1 MATKWLKTRSSLP
14 FCVLMAISI
23 TGCAGAP
30 KEKTAPCKRP
40 ANLTSYAEDPRQ
52 KCPEMTR
59 VNGNYSQALAAIDAL
74 AGSGKQ

>member
-1 MATKWLKTRSSLP
+1 MTKTSRMKGLVLLSLL
-14 FCVLMAISI
+14 VAAGV

-52 KCPEMTR
+52 ECGPMTS
-59 VNGNYSQALAAIDAL
+59 VNGNPSEALAAIDAF
-74 AGSGKQ
+74 AASGEQ